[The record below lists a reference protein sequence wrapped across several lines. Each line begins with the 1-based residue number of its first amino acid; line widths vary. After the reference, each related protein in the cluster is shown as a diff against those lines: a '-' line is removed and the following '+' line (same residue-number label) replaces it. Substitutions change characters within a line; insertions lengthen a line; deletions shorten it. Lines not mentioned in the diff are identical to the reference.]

1 MITIPM
7 KVITINQEQ
16 RVAEAKRKAVIE
28 AQPAI
33 RAYMDE
39 RRFDDPD
46 FVRAVI
52 VEFVKLS
59 AAMKLKQ
66 EDDEL

>member
-1 MITIPM
+1 M
-7 KVITINQEQ
+7 ITINQEQ

>member
-1 MITIPM
+1 
-7 KVITINQEQ
+7 VITINQEQ
-16 RVAEAKRKAVIE
+16 RVAEAKRKAVIV

-66 EDDEL
+66 GDDEL